1 MDIKHWF
8 ISDEYWFATLL
19 LLLLILKNIPDFN
32 GILINT
38 VHTLMVALD
47 VIVSEACCK
56 CL

>member
-38 VHTLMVALD
+38 VHTLMVVLD